1 MYLIGI
7 TESCLKLNVEPVVN
21 INLENYNI
29 EETQTES
36 EKTRVL
42 LCISPDMNYKV
53 WKDLKI
59 FEAKEL
65 E

>member
-36 EKTRVL
+36 EKNRSPSMY
-42 LCISPDMNYKV
+42 IS
-53 WKDLKI
+53 
-59 FEAKEL
+59 
-65 E
+65 